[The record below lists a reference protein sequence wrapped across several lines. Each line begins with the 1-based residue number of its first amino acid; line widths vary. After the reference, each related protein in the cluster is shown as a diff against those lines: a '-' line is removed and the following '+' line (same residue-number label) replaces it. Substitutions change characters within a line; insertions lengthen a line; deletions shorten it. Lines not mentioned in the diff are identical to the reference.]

1 MEGVAVSL
9 CTTTYAKRAADLA
22 NINTQELQDLLDAAT
37 DMIEL
42 FCDRTFASTAYT
54 AKQDGTGAQ
63 WIYAENAPLIDFTQ
77 VTIEDPDGT
86 TETIAAS
93 EFRTDAETG
102 KIWFTDDNDSSY
114 VYFPVG
120 FQNVQ
125 IDYTGGY
132 STIPSAVQRACLLV
146 ARALYAQTSG
156 GWNAA
161 AQSER
166 MGEHNFTRVS
176 ANQDPLTPS
185 ARALL
190 APYVRQLIV

>member
-1 MEGVAVSL
+1 MSL
-9 CTTTYAKRAADLA
+9 CTTTYAKRAKDLA
-22 NINTQELQDLLDAAT
+22 AVNTQELQDLLDAAT
-37 DMIEL
+37 QLIENY
-42 FCDRTFASTAYT
+42 CDRTFASTAYT

-63 WIYAENAPLIDFTQ
+63 WLYIDNPPFVSLTQ
-77 VTIEDPDGT
+77 VIIEDPDGT

-93 EFRTDAETG
+93 NFRYDDAG
-102 KIWFTDDNDSSY
+102 KLWFTDDNDSSY
-114 VYFPVG
+114 VYFPCG

-132 STIPSAVQRACLLV
+132 ATIPAAVQRACLLV

-176 ANQDPLTPS
+176 ADQDPITES
-185 ARALL
+185 AKMLL
-190 APYVRQLIV
+190 APYVRNLFV